1 MSNSKKVVT
10 NTLFLYIRTIVSLMV
25 SVFTT
30 RILLHALGASDYGLY
45 NVIGGAISMLGFLI
59 ASMSSATQRFLSY
72 AEGAGDRNKIIVYL
86 NNSILIHYGLALFM
100 ILVFAVS
107 ALFFFNGV
115 LNIPEGR
122 HGAAIIIYI
131 CMLVSTVFSITIV
144 PYDAEINAHENMLF
158 YSVLGIIDVMFK
170 LSIALAVLYFHSD
183 KLIFYSV
190 LMAAES
196 FVLRYICQQYCKRHY
211 SECRHINLR
220 KYYNKKIVK
229 ELTSFAGW
237 NLSNVA
243 TGMLALYGMNI
254 VINHYFGTGVNA
266 AMGIATQL
274 SGVMMGVSMNM
285 IKAITPVLVKAE
297 GGKQRQRMLDISYV
311 SCKFSYL
318 LFSFACLPVL
328 FFLPKI
334 LSTWLTSVPQWT
346 SSFCTVLV
354 IATLVEQLTIVLYQS
369 ILAVGD
375 IRNYNVVHSIANIL
389 SLFLNVIVFHYFRLP
404 PYWVFINW
412 LVFKSILGG
421 AINLY
426 YAHEKLELSF
436 SRYVQSVIFPSAL
449 STLASVV
456 LGVLLVRLC
465 HTYQVNDLIGV
476 VVMFVIMAP
485 IFWVASLTQGERSL
499 FLSFFQK
506 TKKLCI

>member
-318 LFSFACLPVL
+318 LFSFACLPVCSR
-328 FFLPKI
+328 KI
-334 LSTWLTSVPQWT
+334 GTQ
-346 SSFCTVLV
+346 FQQIC
-354 IATLVEQLTIVLYQS
+354 
-369 ILAVGD
+369 AVGHFSVGL
-375 IRNYNVVHSIANIL
+375 IHAGLCGIGRTAGPFVSYL
-389 SLFLNVIVFHYFRLP
+389 S
-404 PYWVFINW
+404 
-412 LVFKSILGG
+412 S
-421 AINLY
+421 
-426 YAHEKLELSF
+426 E
-436 SRYVQSVIFPSAL
+436 
-449 STLASVV
+449 
-456 LGVLLVRLC
+456 
-465 HTYQVNDLIGV
+465 
-476 VVMFVIMAP
+476 
-485 IFWVASLTQGERSL
+485 
-499 FLSFFQK
+499 
-506 TKKLCI
+506 